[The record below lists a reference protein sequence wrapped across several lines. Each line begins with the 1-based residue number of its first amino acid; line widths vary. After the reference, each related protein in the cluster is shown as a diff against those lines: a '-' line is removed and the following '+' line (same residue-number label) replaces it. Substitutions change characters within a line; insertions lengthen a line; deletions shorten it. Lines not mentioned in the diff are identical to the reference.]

1 MEKKIL
7 IIYTGGT
14 IGMTEEFPGGPLVPF
29 DFFNI
34 VQHLPELQRF
44 ELKIDVASFPHP
56 IDSSDMRP
64 EIWQNLAEI
73 IVQSREQYFGF
84 VVLHGTDTMAFTA
97 SAVSF
102 MLRGINKPIIF
113 TGSQLPIGKIRTDG
127 KENLITAIEIA
138 ATSDQNNEPLIK
150 EVAICFGSK
159 LLRGNRTYKR
169 SAEGFNAFE
178 SPNYFPLAE
187 IGVHINFHQSLLLTS
202 NVPFEAQL
210 NLNTNVGWLKIFPGI
225 SPHSLNNF
233 KLNHHYDG
241 LILETYG
248 NGNIPQLPWLI
259 NGLKEI
265 HDSGTLILN
274 ISQCTQGAVNQ
285 LLYKNANELEESG
298 IISGWDLTAEAAITK
313 LMHVIGNQ
321 TDFNARAKMLQQNLA
336 GEMTITKDLH

>member
-14 IGMTEEFPGGPLVPF
+14 IGMTEEFPGGPLIPF
-29 DFFNI
+29 DFYNI

-44 ELKIDVASFPHP
+44 DLKIDVASFPHP

-64 EIWQNLAEI
+64 EIWQNLADI
-73 IVQSREQYFGF
+73 IIQSHEQYFGF

-97 SAVSF
+97 SALSF
-102 MLRGINKPIIF
+102 MLRGLNKPVIF

-138 ATSDQNNEPLIK
+138 AAEIENKPIVK
-150 EVAICFGSK
+150 EIAICFGSK
-159 LLRGNRTYKR
+159 LLRGNRTYKH
-169 SAEGFNAFE
+169 SAEGFDAFD

-187 IGVHINFHQSLLLTS
+187 IGVHINFHHGLLLKEEHL
-202 NVPFEAQL
+202 FEPKID
-210 NLNTNVGWLKIFPGI
+210 LNTNVGWLKIFPGI
-225 SPHSLNNF
+225 SPHALNNF
-233 KLNHHYDG
+233 KSNHHYDG

-248 NGNIPQLPWLI
+248 NGNIPQLSWLI
-259 NGLKEI
+259 EGLKEI

-285 LLYKNANELEESG
+285 SLYKNAKELEESG
-298 IISGWDLTAEAAITK
+298 IISGWDLTAEAAVTK
-313 LMHVIGNQ
+313 LMHVIGNYPDI
-321 TDFNARAKMLQQNLA
+321 TARTKKLQENLS
-336 GEMTITKDLH
+336 GEMTISKDLH

>member
-14 IGMTEEFPGGPLVPF
+14 IGMTEEFPGGPLIPF
-29 DFFNI
+29 DFYNI

-44 ELKIDVASFPHP
+44 DLKIDVASFPYP

-64 EIWQNLAEI
+64 EIWQNLADI
-73 IVQSREQYFGF
+73 IVQSQEQYFGF

-97 SAVSF
+97 SVLSF
-102 MLRGINKPIIF
+102 MLRGLNKPVIF

-138 ATSDQNNEPLIK
+138 AAEMNNEPIVK
-150 EVAICFGSK
+150 EIAICFGSK
-159 LLRGNRTYKR
+159 LLRGNRTYKH
-169 SAEGFNAFE
+169 SAEGFDAFD

-187 IGVHINFHQSLLLTS
+187 IGVHINFHHGLLLKEEHS
-202 NVPFEAQL
+202 FEPKID
-210 NLNTNVGWLKIFPGI
+210 LNTNVGWLKIFPGI
-225 SPHSLNNF
+225 SPHALNNF
-233 KLNHHYDG
+233 KSNHHYDG

-259 NGLKEI
+259 EGLKEL
-265 HDSGTLILN
+265 HERGTLILN

-285 LLYKNANELEESG
+285 SLYKNAKELEESG
-298 IISGWDLTAEAAITK
+298 IISGWDLTAEAAVTK
-313 LMHVIGNQ
+313 LMHVIGNYP
-321 TDFNARAKMLQQNLA
+321 DFMARTKKLQENLS
-336 GEMTITKDLH
+336 GEMTIS